1 VVARVGSVARAPITA
16 TLAFRLW
23 GAERSDTLEAR
34 GSAPRRIPFI
44 VPSWAKELVVE
55 VAMAPEQWDRITDFG
70 VSVYDTAG
78 RQLAKN
84 PMRYA
89 LGRTPVPLPER
100 HGDIPLILAL
110 YPGFADPADS
120 APWTVRTSVR
130 AYADSGVALRP
141 AQGDTTVRVA
151 PGARAEAGFELGSPP
166 WPLPERYA
174 PLGRLVARVGE
185 DRWRR
190 EVVLPGAG
198 GGVLP

>member
-1 VVARVGSVARAPITA
+1 
-16 TLAFRLW
+16 
-23 GAERSDTLEAR
+23 
-34 GSAPRRIPFI
+34 
-44 VPSWAKELVVE
+44 
-55 VAMAPEQWDRITDFG
+55 MAPEQWDRITDFG

-89 LGRTPVPLPER
+89 LSRTTVPLPER
-100 HGDIPLILAL
+100 HGDIPLTLAL

-120 APWTVRTSVR
+120 EPWTVRASIR
-130 AYADSGVALRP
+130 AYADSAVRSVPRKGTRPFAWRP
-141 AQGDTTVRVA
+141 ARA
-151 PGARAEAGFELGSPP
+151 PRWGSISDRRPGRSP
-166 WPLPERYA
+166 SASA
-174 PLGRLVARVGE
+174 PLGQLVARVGE